1 MALVVATGVVV
12 APAIARGS
20 RPALPLGRV
29 IAQASGGI
37 WIVPSHGAVSTIAD
51 AEAADWSPR
60 LRILAVARRHGIA
73 ALDTHGRTR
82 WALSFA
88 QLAGAPRWSLGRPAR
103 LSFLVGGSLRI
114 VDRDGGGVQRL
125 GSVSAVTPVWRPG
138 RDELAFVRPGGEIV
152 LARGDG
158 SLIAR
163 WLPSRMP
170 VGLSWSGDGGH
181 LVVSLRYSLI
191 VLDAQLRPRWSR
203 RTPAILNVAAAPIG
217 TRFVVMT
224 VRGGQAGPSPETLE
238 VRDAARPGWRSP
250 LTTSPGFSSRC
261 AWSPDGVYVIVGR
274 PSQRDWLLI
283 TVRTRVARS
292 LALPPEIASRSGMP
306 MPIAWAA

>member
-1 MALVVATGVVV
+1 MAVATGVVL

-29 IAQASGGI
+29 IAQASGDI

-60 LRILAVARRHGIA
+60 LRLLAVSRRHRIA
-73 ALDTHGRTR
+73 ALDTRGRTR
-82 WALSFA
+82 WALSFV
-88 QLAGAPRWSLGRPAR
+88 QIVGAPRWSRSRPVR
-103 LSFLVGGSLRI
+103 LSLLVGRSLRV
-114 VDRDGGGVQRL
+114 VDRDGGGVRRL

-203 RTPAILNVAAAPIG
+203 RTPAILNVVAAPIG
-217 TRFVVMT
+217 TRFALMT
-224 VRGGQAGPSPETLE
+224 VRGVRAGLSTETLE
-238 VRDAARPGWRSP
+238 VRDAARPGWREP
-250 LTTSPGFSSRC
+250 LTASPGFSSRC
-261 AWSPDGVYVIVGR
+261 AWSPDGAYLIVGR
-274 PSQRDWLLI
+274 PAQRDWLLI
-283 TVRTRVARS
+283 TVRTRAARS
-292 LALPPEIASRSGMP
+292 LELPRGIARRAGIP
-306 MPIAWAA
+306 MPIAWAV